1 MIVTPDILR
10 ELLIEAG
17 VDPAVA
23 RAVNPGAP
31 LLRQGIDS
39 LDFPAFCLAVEN
51 RFSLSIDDRSSL
63 SLKTLDDF
71 AAYIGRGLDD

>member
-1 MIVTPDILR
+1 MVVTPDILR

-23 RAVNPGAP
+23 RAVNPGVP

-39 LDFPAFCLAVEN
+39 LDFPAFCLAVES
-51 RFSLSIDDRSSL
+51 RFDLSIDDRSSL

-71 AAYIGRGLDD
+71 AAYIGKGLDD